1 MARALARE
9 LGYIYIDSGAMY
21 RGATLLCIQHALNI
35 DRSADRQQLMDLL
48 ESVAMEFRVNAQ
60 SGRSE
65 WWMDGENCEA
75 SIRTPEVTKH
85 VSAVSAIPEVREA
98 MVRLQREWGRG
109 GGVVMEGRDIGS
121 VVFPDAEL
129 KIFMTATPEVRAQRR
144 YREWTAQGKSVQY
157 DQVLNDIIERDHL
170 DSTRSHS
177 PLIQVPEARV
187 LDNSNLSPDEQL
199 TIAVQWSRE
208 IIEAV

>member
-21 RGATLLCIQHALNI
+21 RGAALLSIRHNLNI
-35 DRSADRQQLMDLL
+35 ENSADRSQLMDLL
-48 ESVAMEFRVNAQ
+48 GAVQMEFRVHHQ
-60 SGRSE
+60 TGRSE
-65 WWMDGENCEA
+65 WYMDGENCEQF
-75 SIRTPEVTKH
+75 IRTPEVTQR

-98 MVRLQREWGRG
+98 MVRLQREWGKG

-129 KIFMTATPEVRAQRR
+129 KIFMTASPEVRAQRR
-144 YREWTAQGKSVQY
+144 YREWSAQGKAVEY
-157 DQVLNDIIERDHL
+157 DQVLSDIQERDYL

-177 PLIQVPEARV
+177 PLVQVPEAYV
-187 LDNSNLSPDEQL
+187 LDNSNLSPEEQL
-199 TIAVQWSRE
+199 AIAVQWSRE
-208 IIEAV
+208 TIEAD

>member
-21 RGATLLCIQHALNI
+21 RGAALLSIRHNLNI
-35 DRSADRQQLMDLL
+35 ENPADRSQLIDLL
-48 ESVAMEFRVNAQ
+48 GAVQMEFRVHHQ
-60 SGRSE
+60 TGRSE
-65 WWMDGENCEA
+65 WYMDGENCEQF
-75 SIRTPEVTKH
+75 IRTPEVTQR

-98 MVRLQREWGRG
+98 MVRLQREWGKG

-129 KIFMTATPEVRAQRR
+129 KIFMTASPEVRAQRR
-144 YREWTAQGKSVQY
+144 YREWSAQGKAVEY
-157 DQVLNDIIERDHL
+157 DRVLSDIQERDYL

-177 PLIQVPEARV
+177 PLVQVPEAYV
-187 LDNSNLSPDEQL
+187 LDNSNLSPEEQL
-199 TIAVQWSRE
+199 AIAVQWSRE
-208 IIEAV
+208 TIEAD